1 MEIKEP
7 TVIITGDFNFPFIA
21 WKRGAVN
28 THDWK
33 NKKYIYEKK
42 MNKSNSIH

>member
-21 WKRGAVN
+21 WKSFAVN
-28 THDWK
+28 ACDWK
-33 NKKYIYEKK
+33 TKKDTYGKK
-42 MNKSNSIH
+42 R